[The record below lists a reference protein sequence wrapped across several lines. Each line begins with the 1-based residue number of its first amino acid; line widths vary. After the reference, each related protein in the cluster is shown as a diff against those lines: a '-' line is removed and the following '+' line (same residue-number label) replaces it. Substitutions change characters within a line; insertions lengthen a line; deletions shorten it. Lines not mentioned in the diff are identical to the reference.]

1 MASLGVWAG
10 IIYEIFIVAL
20 MIGAGAFMLT
30 LGGPWLWMGAGILVL
45 GIIVGYF
52 TYRSYHKAFA
62 QGREVKAKLGNIK
75 KPWEQ

>member
-30 LGGPWLWMGAGILVL
+30 LGRPWLWMGAGILVL